1 MKALKKNE
9 LAGGLVALLAVVVLG
24 LFSLTGCSNASG
36 GTSKADG
43 PNQFLGEWIY
53 EQTTSQS
60 GVELTQTC
68 TWNFKSNGICT
79 YTVSMRASV
88 PGASNSV
95 GTTYEYTAKGDT
107 ATLNYNGATI
117 TITLRPDGKSFLYG
131 GKSYTKQQ
139 QENGV
144 KDKDNKFNF

>member
-1 MKALKKNE
+1 MKALKKNG
-9 LAGGLVALLAVVVLG
+9 LAGGLVALLAVAVLG

-53 EQTTSQS
+53 EQTSSQS
-60 GVELTQTC
+60 GVELTQTF
-68 TWNFKSNGICT
+68 TWNFRSDGICT
-79 YTVSMRASV
+79 FTVSITSV
-88 PGASNSV
+88 PGASGGSS
-95 GTTYEYTAKGDT
+95 TTYEYTAKGDT
-107 ATLNYNGATI
+107 ATLNYSGATT

-131 GKSYTKQQ
+131 GKIYTKQQ